1 MIVPPPKIV
10 IPSATHKPLF
20 GDQNGGKVVVEEV
33 PESQLVKMGVKEII
47 ERRVKVVQNY
57 RDRVNMILSSPLNLA
72 EVREVMFQEF

>member
-1 MIVPPPKIV
+1 M
-10 IPSATHKPLF
+10 
-20 GDQNGGKVVVEEV
+20 
-33 PESQLVKMGVKEII
+33 KMGVREII